1 MPGSPKGPESGEPG
15 EAGPGEQEPGVAG
28 TEETGGGQEPP
39 GAPGA
44 GDPGEESPGCVDG
57 DEAGEGGWE
66 TSNQVPAQTAEMPP
80 MPSGSG
86 GGPAEQAEP
95 GQSEGEGELDKA
107 LESFD
112 GEIMSERE
120 VIMARSNENAGKTGS
135 SIPMPGSGGGSG
147 SQTGGAEGV
156 PGAEQGSTDA
166 PGGPMGMPR
175 ASSAP
180 PPPMASAGDIPD
192 DIPDAKDD
200 DIIARQ
206 LREAA
211 MKETDP
217 ELKEKLWDE
226 YRRYKGA

>member
-1 MPGSPKGPESGEPG
+1 MPGSPGGPESGQTG
-15 EAGPGEQEPGVAG
+15 ETGTEGEDAGVAG
-28 TEETGGGQEPP
+28 TEQPAGGQEQP
-39 GAPGA
+39 GASGA
-44 GDPGEESPGCVDG
+44 GETGEESPGWVDG

-86 GGPAEQAEP
+86 GGSQDPGEP
-95 GQSEGEGELDKA
+95 GKSAGDGELDKA

-120 VIMARSNENAGKTGS
+120 VIMARSNENAGKSGS
-135 SIPMPGSGGGSG
+135 SIPMPGSAGSSGGETGGS
-147 SQTGGAEGV
+147 EGV
-156 PGAEQGSTDA
+156 PGAEQGGSDT
-166 PGGPMGMPR
+166 PGGPIGMPR
-175 ASSAP
+175 ASSSP
-180 PPPMASAGDIPD
+180 PPPVASAGDIPD

-211 MKETDP
+211 MNETDP